1 MLASSMELFAS
12 DILSNT
18 EIADRYY
25 ELTMA
30 WTAAPPT
37 PGQFLTMRVGEGTDP
52 LLRRPFAYSKFEE
65 GHASIVYERRG
76 KTTGHLAAT
85 APGDSVSVLGP
96 LGNGFPAPGPDVT
109 AVLVSGG
116 VGIGP
121 LLFFADALARDG
133 RRFISVFGARSSSLL
148 PSTSIEAV
156 NASTIICTDDGSAG
170 LQGTVVDGLG
180 SIPDL
185 SSASDAASTRY
196 EFFVCGPNPMME
208 AVANFATARGI
219 RCLVSMEQI
228 MGCAVGACMGCA
240 IRVRPQGDYARVCTE
255 GPVFDAEEILW

>member
-1 MLASSMELFAS
+1 MELFAS
-12 DILSNT
+12 DILANT

-30 WTAAPPT
+30 WTAATPT

-65 GHASIVYERRG
+65 GRASIVYERRG
-76 KTTGHLAAT
+76 KTTGYLAAT
-85 APGDSVSVLGP
+85 TRGDSVSVLGP
-96 LGNGFPAPGPDVT
+96 LGNGFPTPGPGVT
-109 AVLVSGG
+109 AVLISGG

-121 LLFFADALARDG
+121 LLFFADALAKERRD
-133 RRFISVFGARSSSLL
+133 FISVFGARNSSLL
-148 PSTSIEAV
+148 PSRSIEAV
-156 NASTIICTDDGSAG
+156 DATTIICTDDGSAG
-170 LQGTVVDGLG
+170 LRGTVVDGLA

-185 SSASDAASTRY
+185 IPGSDEASTRF
-196 EFFVCGPNPMME
+196 EFFACGPNPMME
-208 AVANFATARGI
+208 AVAGFAVARGI

-240 IRVRPQGDYARVCTE
+240 IRVRPRGDYARVCTE
-255 GPVFDAEEILW
+255 GPVFDAAEILW